1 MKCVQIAGYERCRF
15 LVKTR
20 QRYDIETTI
29 SAFVITERNM
39 DVERKHRQLRIKS
52 EELPI
57 V

>member
-1 MKCVQIAGYERCRF
+1 MKCVQIAGDERCRF
-15 LVKTR
+15 LVETC

-39 DVERKHRQLRIKS
+39 DIERKHRQLRIKS
-52 EELPI
+52 EKLPI